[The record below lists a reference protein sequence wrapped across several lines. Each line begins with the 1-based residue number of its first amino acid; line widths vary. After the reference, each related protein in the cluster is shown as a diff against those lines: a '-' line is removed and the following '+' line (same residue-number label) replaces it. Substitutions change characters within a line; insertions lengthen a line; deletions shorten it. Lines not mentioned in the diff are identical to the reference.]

1 MLLFLNMQSETT
13 YSIPRNA
20 RGLQVALSLLIKNGS
35 QKESLKNQA
44 YWDGNRKMYESLSK
58 QILVESRHCKNS
70 KKFLNLGASAT
81 NQVGHTQHLHNLAR
95 KKILNN
101 ESSEYIVWTHK
112 PANPHLTYNYL
123 ANYFQFIEYANPI
136 IEKIVYIAS
145 DLNFYTFDESICSRY
160 ELHNSVELLWNE
172 RFPGSALLS
181 LSDQDREHGYST
193 FRQFGLQPSDWFVT
207 LHMRENS
214 KYDES
219 RNADVNSY
227 IDAIQAVLDNG
238 GWVIRLGSSDVS
250 DLEFKHDR
258 FIDYAKLGLRTDRLD
273 VFLWAE
279 NRFMIGTSSG
289 PLEIPPLFGK
299 PVLWTNA
306 TAFGVNY
313 FHRNS
318 LVMPKLLISAENHN
332 FRQLLEQGAY
342 DVDHIP
348 TRFKNVIHR
357 DNTSDE
363 IEMGVIEMIEGKT
376 MIENEAQQSISDMLQ
391 IRGVYPTTT
400 VSPYFAR
407 KHKEYFAL

>member
-1 MLLFLNMQSETT
+1 MCREMDFNSAIARQLFWHGDWIGYMK
-13 YSIPRNA
+13 
-20 RGLQVALSLLIKNGS
+20 G
-35 QKESLKNQA
+35 
-44 YWDGNRKMYESLSK
+44 LSK
-58 QILVESRHCKNS
+58 TKLACILY
-70 KKFLNLGASAT
+70 LGANEEGTSR
-81 NQVGHTQHLHNLAR
+81 L
-95 KKILNN
+95 I
-101 ESSEYIVWTHK
+101 ESSI
-112 PANPHLTYNYL
+112 L
-123 ANYFQFIEYANPI
+123 
-136 IEKIVYIAS
+136 EKIGHMGHFFGAHLKLDTLLRRKVTYVHFGGVNCANNHFFRYYLESNVICVQLPNHFPS
-145 DLNFYTFDESICSRY
+145 HLFDIVRLSEETVNFYTFDESICSRY